1 MRGTPAGTQASN
13 RVNAELRL
21 HTIRHAMASAL
32 RSPPPGME
40 ACSRAHFTGLRH
52 ELLDPRA
59 VRAVLDKS
67 PEDLRPKLRRAYA
80 DLARELAPL
89 AACAAEEA
97 ERGDGE

>member
-1 MRGTPAGTQASN
+1 M
-13 RVNAELRL
+13 ELPNIQRE
-21 HTIRHAMASAL
+21 AV
-32 RSPPPGME
+32 PPGPT
-40 ACSRAHFTGLRH
+40 AFRGLRTPRPPHFTGLRH

-89 AACAAEEA
+89 ACAAEEA
-97 ERGDGE
+97 EKGDGE